1 MTQANL
7 ICRSENP
14 QSIRNIIDENEL
26 VYASRVLWLC
36 REMQV
41 DEVRKLDP
49 TNSNYTRF
57 VGVIKSIIDLKLDQS
72 FGFNMEFNPTF
83 TALKK
88 LGV

>member
-1 MTQANL
+1 M
-7 ICRSENP
+7 IHSHSNP

-36 REMQV
+36 REMHM
-41 DEVRKLDP
+41 DEVRPLDP

-72 FGFNMEFNPTF
+72 FGFNIEFNPNY
-83 TALKK
+83 TAIKK
-88 LGV
+88 IAL